1 MQATPHRTA
10 FEGAG
15 VALAGDFWSADENVT
30 PTKGVAL
37 FLHGVAQTRH
47 SWRRTAARLA
57 PTGWVAYT
65 VDLRGHGDSEWAA
78 DGNYGVSAHVSDL
91 QIIVQSVRNIHAG
104 LPVAIVG
111 ASLGGKVA
119 LIGLGEDPDLA
130 DILVLVDIAVTV
142 ELRGGHRVR
151 EFMNSAPVGFAS
163 LEEAAEA
170 VSAYKPGHP
179 PARNIDGLRKNLR
192 LRDGRWYW
200 HWDPAMLT
208 PQDSTDPDAPVS
220 EEIRRR
226 ASEAA
231 RRITRPVLLVRGQ
244 ASDVVSEAG
253 VDEMR
258 GLIPHL
264 EVIDVREAGHMV
276 TGDDNDMFT
285 AGLGDFLTR
294 AAADHGV
301 FPKGTG

>member
-1 MQATPHRTA
+1 MQATPSRTT
-10 FEGAG
+10 FRGAG
-15 VALAGDFWSADENVT
+15 VDLVGDLWTAEVHEAQVH
-30 PTKGVAL
+30 GVVL

-57 PTGWVAYT
+57 PAGWVAYT

-78 DGNYGVSAHVSDL
+78 DGSYGVSAHLADL
-91 QIIVQSVRNIHAG
+91 QEIVRTVRNSNPG

-142 ELRGGHRVR
+142 EMGGGRRVR
-151 EFMNSAPVGFAS
+151 EFMKSAPVGFAS

-170 VSAYKPGHP
+170 VSAYKPGTP
-179 PARNIDGLRKNLR
+179 RAGNADGLRKNLR

-200 HWDPAMLT
+200 HWDPAMLA

-220 EEIRRR
+220 EEIRQR
-226 ASEAA
+226 ASEASQ
-231 RRITRPVLLVRGQ
+231 RITRPVLLVRGQ
-244 ASDVVSEAG
+244 ASDVVSAAG

-258 GLIPHL
+258 GLISHL

-294 AAADHGV
+294 AAAGHSV

>member
-1 MQATPHRTA
+1 MQSTPRRAT

-15 VALAGDFWSADENVT
+15 VALVGDLWPAGDDNT
-30 PTKGVAL
+30 PVRGIAL

-57 PTGWVAYT
+57 QTGWVAYAI
-65 VDLRGHGDSEWAA
+65 DLRGHGDSEWAV
-78 DGNYGVSAHVSDL
+78 DGSYGVSAHLADL
-91 QIIVQSVRNIHAG
+91 HKIVQTVRNEHPG
-104 LPVAIVG
+104 LPVAIIG

-119 LIGLGEDPDLA
+119 LIGLGEAPDLA
-130 DILVLVDIAVTV
+130 EILVLVDIAVTV
-142 ELRGGHRVR
+142 EMGGGHRVR
-151 EFMNSAPVGFAS
+151 EFMKSAPAGFAS

-170 VSAYKPGHP
+170 VSVYKAGAPRAG
-179 PARNIDGLRKNLR
+179 NVDGLRKNLR

-200 HWDPAMLT
+200 HWDPAMLA

-220 EEIRRR
+220 EEIRQR

-253 VDEMR
+253 VDEMLS
-258 GLIPHL
+258 LITHL

-294 AAADHGV
+294 TASDHGA

>member
-1 MQATPHRTA
+1 MQSTPHRTT
-10 FEGAG
+10 FDGAG
-15 VALAGDFWSADENVT
+15 VALAGNFWPVDESDT
-30 PTKGVAL
+30 PEQGIAL

-57 PTGWVAYT
+57 AAGWAAYT

-78 DGNYGVSAHVSDL
+78 DGNYGVSAHLGDL
-91 QIIVQSVRNIHAG
+91 QKIIHTVRNIHPG

-142 ELRGGHRVR
+142 EPRGGSRVR
-151 EFMNSAPVGFAS
+151 EFMKSAPAGFAS

-170 VSAYKPGHP
+170 VSAYKPGRP
-179 PARNIDGLRKNLR
+179 SAGNVEGLRKNLR

-200 HWDPAMLT
+200 HWDPAMLA

-220 EEIRRR
+220 EEIRQR
-226 ASEAA
+226 ASAA
-231 RRITRPVLLVRGQ
+231 AQRITRPVLLVRGQ
-244 ASDVVSEAG
+244 ASDVVSGAG

-258 GLIPHL
+258 RLIPHL

-301 FPKGTG
+301 LPKGTG